1 MRVVI
6 HVNWLVYLACLLS
19 HVLRAY
25 CNFESK
31 QAISISLFGRR
42 PNNNVFPM
50 RINGVCVAVQF
61 YILGL
66 NFLYFCFGNG
76 NEWYGF
82 ETKKVKPRIK
92 MNHII
97 NNLNKGVYLKLN
109 HWINAILQPIPCS
122 PNMVTARACSK
133 LKTNWKS
140 VAFTNKVGKNS
151 RYFVGVFNKTIIPL
165 ALVGHEMIIANSAR
179 IQRRSWN
186 NC

>member
-1 MRVVI
+1 MAKIYKFIFFFKIYPCVALTYSSQLSFRHGLYLVRVVI

-109 HWINAILQPIPCS
+109 HWIMQFYSLYHALQI
-122 PNMVTARACSK
+122 
-133 LKTNWKS
+133 W
-140 VAFTNKVGKNS
+140 
-151 RYFVGVFNKTIIPL
+151 
-165 ALVGHEMIIANSAR
+165 
-179 IQRRSWN
+179 
-186 NC
+186 

>member
-1 MRVVI
+1 MAKIYKFIFFFLIYPCVALTYSSQLSFPHSLYLVRVVI

-25 CNFESK
+25 CSFESK

-92 MNHII
+92 MNHIT

-109 HWINAILQPIPCS
+109 HWIMQFYSLYHALQI
-122 PNMVTARACSK
+122 
-133 LKTNWKS
+133 W
-140 VAFTNKVGKNS
+140 
-151 RYFVGVFNKTIIPL
+151 
-165 ALVGHEMIIANSAR
+165 
-179 IQRRSWN
+179 
-186 NC
+186 